1 MFSSISKIIFD
12 LGLFKKKS
20 FSYLLIIII
29 ISSIFELLTVLSFL
43 PFINTIVSSSNNSN
57 YYAFIFNYLGLDESN
72 ILIVTGLVTL
82 TIFII
87 SNVLLILNTW
97 KINFFIHNLGSELY
111 TRLYDYYLNENF
123 SFHLFNNSSEL
134 SKRILQEANRIIS
147 GVLLN
152 ILNILSK
159 LMTIIFILVMLVI
172 YDFQSA
178 FICFVSLTFGYALIY
193 YFFKPI
199 LINNGI
205 IISNSFGKK
214 VELLNEGFGGIRE
227 VILNNLQSYFTKKMT
242 KANNDFAKAQAYNS
256 ILFIIPRYFIDI
268 LLFGTILIVIIINF
282 KIQSATN
289 IELITKLGLFSIAAY
304 KLIPSVQQVFS
315 ALSNIKSN
323 IVAYDFI
330 KHDVKKSKLRK
341 IQEINSFRLN
351 NINKIEF
358 NDISFR
364 YKKDSLLVFDQASI
378 TFKKNNI
385 YAITGESGV
394 GKTSLLDLI
403 SGIHPLNNGEI
414 KVNDQIINN
423 KDYQNNITKF
433 ISYLPQNFFI
443 LNTSIYENI
452 TLNQNKSD
460 TNKIKEILSLL
471 NMKSFIGLENFQKQL
486 GERGSKI
493 SGGQKQRI
501 AIARA
506 LYREKDIILLDEF
519 TSSLDKQNE
528 EIVFEVLNKIK
539 QNKIIILS
547 SHSAYLTAKCDYV
560 YKIKDKKFTL

>member
-57 YYAFIFNYLGLDESN
+57 YYAFIFNYFGLDESN

-111 TRLYDYYLNENF
+111 TRLYDYYLNEDF

-134 SKRILQEANRIIS
+134 SKRIIQEANRIIS

-282 KIQSATN
+282 KIQSTTN

-341 IQEINSFRLN
+341 IQEISNFKLN

-378 TFKKNNI
+378 SFKKNNI

-452 TLNQNKSD
+452 TLNQNKLD
-460 TNKIKEILSLL
+460 TNKIKDILSLL

-493 SGGQKQRI
+493 SGGQKTRI

>member
-1 MFSSISKIIFD
+1 MFSNIYKIIID
-12 LGLFKKKS
+12 LNLVKKKS
-20 FSYLLIIII
+20 FSYLLIIIF

-43 PFINTIVSSSNNSN
+43 PFINTIVSSSNSVN
-57 YYAFIFNYLGLDESN
+57 YYDFIFNYLALDKN
-72 ILIVTGLVTL
+72 NALIISGLVTL
-82 TIFII
+82 IIFII
-87 SNVLLILNTW
+87 SNILLILNTW

-111 TRLYDYYLNENF
+111 TRLYDYYLKKEL
-123 SFHLFNNSSEL
+123 SFHLLNNSSEL
-134 SKRILQEANRIIS
+134 SKRILQEANRVVS

-159 LMTIIFILVMLVI
+159 LMTIIFIVTMLVI
-172 YDFQSA
+172 YDSQSA
-178 FICFVSLTFGYALIY
+178 FICVVSLTLGYVLIY
-193 YFFKPI
+193 YFFKPV
-199 LINNGI
+199 LIKNGI
-205 IISNSFGKK
+205 IISDSFGKK

-227 VILNNLQSYFTKKMT
+227 VILNKLQSYFTKKMT
-242 KANNDFAKAQAYNS
+242 IANNNFAKAQAYNS

-268 LLFGTILIVIIINF
+268 LLFGTILIIIILNF
-282 KIQSATN
+282 KVQGENN

-304 KLIPSVQQVFS
+304 KLIQSVQQVFS

-330 KHDVKKSKLRK
+330 EDDLKKSKLKK
-341 IQEINSFRLN
+341 IKGTNQFKVNK
-351 NINKIEF
+351 INKIELNNICF
-358 NDISFR
+358 K
-364 YKKDSLLVFDQASI
+364 YKESLSVFDKASVI
-378 TFKKNNI
+378 FEKNNI
-385 YAITGESGV
+385 YAITGESGL

-403 SGIHPLNNGEI
+403 SGIHSLDQGEI
-414 KVNDQIINN
+414 KVNDLKINN
-423 KDYQNNITKF
+423 KDYQNNISKF

-443 LNTSIYENI
+443 LNASINENI
-452 TLNQNKSD
+452 VLDQNKYD
-460 TNKIKEILSLL
+460 INKINNLLVSL
-471 NMKSFIGLENFQKQL
+471 NMSDFIDEVSIQTQL
-486 GERGSKI
+486 GERGSNI

-539 QNKIIILS
+539 QNKIIIIS

-560 YKIKDKKFTL
+560 YKINNKKLVL

>member
-1 MFSSISKIIFD
+1 MENK
-12 LGLFKKKS
+12 L
-20 FSYLLIIII
+20 
-29 ISSIFELLTVLSFL
+29 
-43 PFINTIVSSSNNSN
+43 
-57 YYAFIFNYLGLDESN
+57 
-72 ILIVTGLVTL
+72 
-82 TIFII
+82 
-87 SNVLLILNTW
+87 
-97 KINFFIHNLGSELY
+97 FIHNLGSELY
-111 TRLYDYYLNENF
+111 TRLYDYLNENF

-282 KIQSATN
+282 KIQSTTN

-330 KHDVKKSKLRK
+330 KD
-341 IQEINSFRLN
+341 
-351 NINKIEF
+351 
-358 NDISFR
+358 
-364 YKKDSLLVFDQASI
+364 
-378 TFKKNNI
+378 
-385 YAITGESGV
+385 
-394 GKTSLLDLI
+394 DLK
-403 SGIHPLNNGEI
+403 
-414 KVNDQIINN
+414 KVN
-423 KDYQNNITKF
+423 
-433 ISYLPQNFFI
+433 
-443 LNTSIYENI
+443 
-452 TLNQNKSD
+452 
-460 TNKIKEILSLL
+460 
-471 NMKSFIGLENFQKQL
+471 
-486 GERGSKI
+486 
-493 SGGQKQRI
+493 
-501 AIARA
+501 
-506 LYREKDIILLDEF
+506 
-519 TSSLDKQNE
+519 
-528 EIVFEVLNKIK
+528 
-539 QNKIIILS
+539 
-547 SHSAYLTAKCDYV
+547 
-560 YKIKDKKFTL
+560 

>member
-12 LGLFKKKS
+12 LGLFQKKS

-29 ISSIFELLTVLSFL
+29 ISSIFELFTVLSFL
-43 PFINTIVSSSNNSN
+43 PFINTIVSTSNDSN
-57 YYAFIFNYLGLDESN
+57 YYAFIFNYLGLDEDN
-72 ILIVTGLVTL
+72 ILIITGLITL
-82 TIFII
+82 IIFFI
-87 SNVLLILNTW
+87 SNFLLILNTW
-97 KINFFIHNLGSELY
+97 KINLFIHNLGSELY
-111 TRLYDYYLNENF
+111 TRLYDYYLNEDF

-159 LMTIIFILVMLVI
+159 LMTIIFILAMLVI

-199 LINNGI
+199 LVNNGI
-205 IISNSFGKK
+205 TISNSFGKK
-214 VELLNEGFGGIRE
+214 VELLNEGLGGIRE
-227 VILNNLQSYFTKKMT
+227 VILNNLQSYFRKKMT

-268 LLFGTILIVIIINF
+268 LLFGTILIVIILNF
-282 KIQSATN
+282 KIQGTSN

-323 IVAYDFI
+323 IVAYDSI
-330 KHDVKKSKLRK
+330 KDDLKKSKLKK
-341 IQEINSFRLN
+341 IQDTNQFTLN
-351 NINKIEF
+351 NINKIEL
-358 NDISFR
+358 NNISFK
-364 YKKDSLLVFDQASI
+364 YNKDSLLVFDQASI

-403 SGIHPLNNGEI
+403 SGMHLLDQGEI
-414 KVNDQIINN
+414 KVNDLLVNN
-423 KDYQNNITKF
+423 KDYQSNITKF

-452 TLNQNKSD
+452 VLNQSKLD
-460 TNKIKEILSLL
+460 TNKIKDLLILL
-471 NMKSFIGLENFQKQL
+471 NMKNFIGLENFQTQL
-486 GERGSKI
+486 GERGIKI

-506 LYREKDIILLDEF
+506 LYRDKDIILLDEF

-528 EIVFEVLNKIK
+528 DIVFEVLNKIK

-560 YKIKDKKFTL
+560 YKIENKKLIL

>member
-1 MFSSISKIIFD
+1 M
-12 LGLFKKKS
+12 
-20 FSYLLIIII
+20 
-29 ISSIFELLTVLSFL
+29 LTVLSFL

-57 YYAFIFNYLGLDESN
+57 YYAFIFNYFGLDESN

-282 KIQSATN
+282 KIQSTTN

-341 IQEINSFRLN
+341 IQEISNFKLK

-452 TLNQNKSD
+452 TLNQNKLD
-460 TNKIKEILSLL
+460 TNKIKDILSLL

-493 SGGQKQRI
+493 SGGQNKELQ
-501 AIARA
+501 
-506 LYREKDIILLDEF
+506 LQEHYTEK
-519 TSSLDKQNE
+519 
-528 EIVFEVLNKIK
+528 KI
-539 QNKIIILS
+539 S
-547 SHSAYLTAKCDYV
+547 FC
-560 YKIKDKKFTL
+560 

>member
-12 LGLFKKKS
+12 LGLFQKKS

-29 ISSIFELLTVLSFL
+29 ISSIFELFTVLSFL
-43 PFINTIVSSSNNSN
+43 PFINTIVSTSNDSN
-57 YYAFIFNYLGLDESN
+57 YYAFIFNYLGLDEDN
-72 ILIVTGLVTL
+72 ILIITGLITL
-82 TIFII
+82 IIFFI
-87 SNVLLILNTW
+87 SNFLLILNTW
-97 KINFFIHNLGSELY
+97 KINLFIHNLGSELY
-111 TRLYDYYLNENF
+111 TRLYDYYLNEDF

-159 LMTIIFILVMLVI
+159 LMTIIFILAMLVI

-199 LINNGI
+199 LVNNGI
-205 IISNSFGKK
+205 TISNSFGKK
-214 VELLNEGFGGIRE
+214 VELLNEGLGGIRE
-227 VILNNLQSYFTKKMT
+227 VILNNLQSYFKKKMT

-268 LLFGTILIVIIINF
+268 LLFGTILIVIILNF
-282 KIQSATN
+282 KIQGTSN

-323 IVAYDFI
+323 IVAYDSI
-330 KHDVKKSKLRK
+330 KDDLKKSKLKK
-341 IQEINSFRLN
+341 IQDTNQFTLN
-351 NINKIEF
+351 NINKIEL
-358 NDISFR
+358 NNISFK
-364 YKKDSLLVFDQASI
+364 YNKDSLLVFDQASI

-403 SGIHPLNNGEI
+403 SGMHLLDQGEI
-414 KVNDQIINN
+414 KVNDLLVNN
-423 KDYQNNITKF
+423 KDYQSNITKF

-452 TLNQNKSD
+452 VLNQSKLD
-460 TNKIKEILSLL
+460 TNKIKDLLILL
-471 NMKSFIGLENFQKQL
+471 NMKNFIGLENFQTQL
-486 GERGSKI
+486 GERGIKI

-506 LYREKDIILLDEF
+506 LYRDKDIILLDEF

-528 EIVFEVLNKIK
+528 DIVFEVLNKIK

-560 YKIKDKKFTL
+560 YKIENKKLIL

>member
-1 MFSSISKIIFD
+1 
-12 LGLFKKKS
+12 
-20 FSYLLIIII
+20 
-29 ISSIFELLTVLSFL
+29 
-43 PFINTIVSSSNNSN
+43 
-57 YYAFIFNYLGLDESN
+57 
-72 ILIVTGLVTL
+72 
-82 TIFII
+82 
-87 SNVLLILNTW
+87 
-97 KINFFIHNLGSELY
+97 
-111 TRLYDYYLNENF
+111 
-123 SFHLFNNSSEL
+123 
-134 SKRILQEANRIIS
+134 
-147 GVLLN
+147 
-152 ILNILSK
+152 
-159 LMTIIFILVMLVI
+159 
-172 YDFQSA
+172 
-178 FICFVSLTFGYALIY
+178 
-193 YFFKPI
+193 
-199 LINNGI
+199 
-205 IISNSFGKK
+205 
-214 VELLNEGFGGIRE
+214 
-227 VILNNLQSYFTKKMT
+227 MT

-282 KIQSATN
+282 KIQSTTN

-341 IQEINSFRLN
+341 IQEISNFKLN

-452 TLNQNKSD
+452 TLNQNKLD
-460 TNKIKEILSLL
+460 TNKIKDILSLL

>member
-1 MFSSISKIIFD
+1 M
-12 LGLFKKKS
+12 
-20 FSYLLIIII
+20 
-29 ISSIFELLTVLSFL
+29 
-43 PFINTIVSSSNNSN
+43 
-57 YYAFIFNYLGLDESN
+57 
-72 ILIVTGLVTL
+72 
-82 TIFII
+82 
-87 SNVLLILNTW
+87 LILNTW
-97 KINFFIHNLGSELY
+97 KINLFIHNLGSELY
-111 TRLYDYYLNENF
+111 TRLYDYYLNEDF

-159 LMTIIFILVMLVI
+159 LMTIIFILAMLVI

-199 LINNGI
+199 LVNNGI

-214 VELLNEGFGGIRE
+214 VELLNEGLGGIRE

-268 LLFGTILIVIIINF
+268 LLFGTILIVIILNF
-282 KIQSATN
+282 KIQGTSN

-323 IVAYDFI
+323 IVAYDSI

-341 IQEINSFRLN
+341 IQDTNQFTLN
-351 NINKIEF
+351 NINKIEL
-358 NDISFR
+358 NDISFQ

-403 SGIHPLNNGEI
+403 SGMHLLDQGEI
-414 KVNDQIINN
+414 KVNDLLVNN
-423 KDYQNNITKF
+423 KDYQSNITKF

-452 TLNQNKSD
+452 VLNQSKLD
-460 TNKIKEILSLL
+460 TNKIKDIL
-471 NMKSFIGLENFQKQL
+471 I
-486 GERGSKI
+486 
-493 SGGQKQRI
+493 
-501 AIARA
+501 
-506 LYREKDIILLDEF
+506 LY
-519 TSSLDKQNE
+519 
-528 EIVFEVLNKIK
+528 
-539 QNKIIILS
+539 
-547 SHSAYLTAKCDYV
+547 
-560 YKIKDKKFTL
+560 

>member
-57 YYAFIFNYLGLDESN
+57 YYAFIFNYFGLDESN

-282 KIQSATN
+282 KIQSTTN

-341 IQEINSFRLN
+341 IQEISNFKLN

-452 TLNQNKSD
+452 TLNQNKLD
-460 TNKIKEILSLL
+460 TNKIKDILSLL

>member
-1 MFSSISKIIFD
+1 MH
-12 LGLFKKKS
+12 L
-20 FSYLLIIII
+20 YLIILDLI
-29 ISSIFELLTVLSFL
+29 EQY
-43 PFINTIVSSSNNSN
+43 SNCYWSCN
-57 YYAFIFNYLGLDESN
+57 FDR
-72 ILIVTGLVTL
+72 
-82 TIFII
+82 FII
-87 SNVLLILNTW
+87 SNVLLILNMEN
-97 KINFFIHNLGSELY
+97 KLFIHNLGSELY

-134 SKRILQEANRIIS
+134 SKRILQEAHRIIS

-282 KIQSATN
+282 KIQSTTN
-289 IELITKLGLFSIAAY
+289 IELITKLGLFSSAY

-341 IQEINSFRLN
+341 IQEISNFKLN

-414 KVNDQIINN
+414 KANDQIINN

-433 ISYLPQNFFI
+433 ISYLPQNFYFKH
-443 LNTSIYENI
+443 LN
-452 TLNQNKSD
+452 L
-460 TNKIKEILSLL
+460 
-471 NMKSFIGLENFQKQL
+471 
-486 GERGSKI
+486 
-493 SGGQKQRI
+493 
-501 AIARA
+501 
-506 LYREKDIILLDEF
+506 
-519 TSSLDKQNE
+519 
-528 EIVFEVLNKIK
+528 
-539 QNKIIILS
+539 
-547 SHSAYLTAKCDYV
+547 
-560 YKIKDKKFTL
+560 